1 MKLVV
6 AVLLFALAAPARAEV
21 DFSDTPAWTET
32 GRVLLLWDVGPD
44 RKNPKD
50 PYGDGFGLPLRPVEL
65 VAQLG
70 KVTRRIKLPPETG
83 NLVVYN
89 QVICKTSAYPL
100 AGKEVAKLTFYEGG
114 ASGYSVVRAGQDLL
128 EVHHW
133 SQTDGACEGPH
144 HTMVA
149 CPVEDELVA
158 RMHIPQDA
166 KVGGGA
172 IFLTEKGK
180 QTKLDCG
187 AER

>member
-1 MKLVV
+1 MKLFS
-6 AVLLFALAAPARAEV
+6 AVLLLAFAAPARADVE
-21 DFSDTPAWTET
+21 FSDTPAWTET
-32 GRVLLLWDVGPD
+32 GRILLLWDVGPD

-83 NLVVYN
+83 NLSVYN
-89 QVICKTSAYPL
+89 QIICKTSAYPL

-114 ASGYSVVRAGQDLL
+114 ASGYSVVRADPDLL

-149 CPVEDELVA
+149 CPVEDKLVA
-158 RMHIPQDA
+158 RMHIPEDA

-172 IFLTEKGK
+172 IFLTENGK
-180 QTKLDCG
+180 QTKLDCS